1 MVSIKE
7 GVAAYKEKTKKLRKE
22 QKRRKQHND
31 KFYPEKPKNDDYK
44 LTELGGKARMMPEDF
59 PNLSAEKMRERQ
71 KMLARAK
78 EIADSAK
85 KKKYGGAVM
94 KARGG
99 TFKGTF

>member
-1 MVSIKE
+1 MASRKRI
-7 GVAAYKEKTKKLRKE
+7 TSHKKSRQ
-22 QKRRKQHND
+22 QK
-31 KFYPEKPKNDDYK
+31 DDYK

-59 PNLSAEKMRERQ
+59 PNLSPEKMRERQ

-78 EIADSAK
+78 EIADSVK
-85 KKKYGGAVM
+85 GKKYGGAVM